1 MNAKKPRLND
11 FLLAVS
17 EISRRAMLIFR
28 LGASAV
34 CLALAALIY
43 TAQEAAANDPV
54 GAFFYYSPMVEYII
68 MTLLIVFVGTLA
80 FDTAERYYRK
90 NG

>member
-28 LGASAV
+28 LGASTV

-43 TAQEAAANDPV
+43 TVQEAAVEDPV

-90 NG
+90 NA

>member
-1 MNAKKPRLND
+1 MREKKLCISD
-11 FLLAVS
+11 FGLAVS
-17 EISRRAMLIFR
+17 QISRRAMLIFR
-28 LGASAV
+28 LGASVV

-43 TAQEAAANDPV
+43 LAEKAAEADPV

-68 MTLLIVFVGTLA
+68 MTLLIVFVGTLL
-80 FDTAERYYRK
+80 FDTAERYYEK

>member
-1 MNAKKPRLND
+1 MKAKKLRLND

-28 LGASAV
+28 LGASVV

-43 TAQEAAANDPV
+43 SAQEVAAKDPV

-80 FDTAERYYRK
+80 FDTAERYYQK

>member
-28 LGASAV
+28 LGASTV

-43 TAQEAAANDPV
+43 SAQDAAAKDPV
-54 GAFFYYSPMVEYII
+54 GAFFYYSPMVEYIM
-68 MTLLIVFVGTLA
+68 MTLLIVFVGTLT

-90 NG
+90 NC